1 MEVLS
6 NLGRRIL
13 STEIQL
19 KKLNSAILATDVAVS
34 PLPWGL
40 VTGQI
45 FTDKHAD
52 YEALKSTYVSGK
64 QEAQMHTQHKYAY
77 LDEIRKDLQGIGQ
90 YVKVN
95 KLSFYKELG
104 LYGFE
109 VIHSKNGII
118 KIPGNNV
125 LLDTLCQSVLDK
137 HAADGANSLLSV
149 FDMSSLQAKLDA
161 KQLAEEN
168 AEQARLD
175 WRLVAIEKRNVLLE
189 LTNMMKLIGKEM
201 LKNPNIKPRKLE
213 VWGFVVIE
221 YNQPSSTETA
231 A

>member
-6 NLGRRIL
+6 NLGRTIL

-40 VTGQI
+40 VTGQV
-45 FTDKHAD
+45 FTDKHAN
-52 YEALKSTYVSGK
+52 YVALKSTYVSGK
-64 QEAQMHTQHKYAY
+64 QEAQMYTQHKYA
-77 LDEIRKDLQGIGQ
+77 LLNEIRKDLQAVGQ
-90 YVKVN
+90 YIKVN

-125 LLDTLCQSVLDK
+125 LLDTLCQSVLDR
-137 HAADGANSLLSV
+137 HTADGANSLLSV
-149 FDMSSLQAKLDA
+149 FDMAGLQAKSDA
-161 KQLAEEN
+161 KRLAEEN

-175 WRLVAIEKRNVLLE
+175 WRLVAIKKRNVLQE
-189 LTNMMKLIGKEM
+189 LTKMMKLIGNEM
-201 LKNPNIKPRKLE
+201 LKNPSIAPRDLE
-213 VWGFVVIE
+213 AWGFVVTD
-221 YNQPSSTETA
+221 YKQPSSTETA

>member
-6 NLGRRIL
+6 NLGRTIL

-19 KKLNSAILATDVAVS
+19 KKLNSAILATAVAVS

-40 VTGQI
+40 VTGQV

-64 QEAQMHTQHKYAY
+64 QEAQMHTQHKYAF
-77 LDEIRKDLQGIGQ
+77 LDAIRKNLQDIGQ

-95 KLSFYKELG
+95 KRSFYKELG

-149 FDMSSLQAKLDA
+149 FDMPSLQAKLDA

-201 LKNPNIKPRKLE
+201 LKNPNIKPRELE
-213 VWGFVVIE
+213 AWGFVVIE
-221 YNQPSSTETA
+221 YNQPTSTETA

>member
-19 KKLNSAILATDVAVS
+19 KKLNSAILATDLAVS

-40 VTGQI
+40 VTGQV
-45 FTDKHAD
+45 FTDKHAN
-52 YEALKSTYVSGK
+52 YVALKSIYIAGK
-64 QEAQMHTQHKYAY
+64 QEAQMYTQHKYAH
-77 LDEIRKDLQGIGQ
+77 LNEIRKDLQDIGQ

-125 LLDTLCQSVLDK
+125 LLDKLCQNVLDK
-137 HAADGANSLLSV
+137 DTADGASSLLSV
-149 FDMSSLQAKLDA
+149 FDMPSLQAKLDA
-161 KQLAEEN
+161 KQLAQEN

-201 LKNPNIKPRKLE
+201 LKNPNIKPRELE
-213 VWGFVVIE
+213 AWGFVVTE
-221 YNQPSSTETA
+221 YNQPSSTDTA